1 MLAKEDAR
9 KLECNRIWLLL
20 LDKLRDTSSLWTE
33 TTQSLTPERLR
44 VRAISAYAASSLEA
58 YLSRCTRFLDFLQA
72 HNIAFSTLSLVEL
85 ADYLEAA
92 FASLAQDRDV
102 CQISPKTTLKAL
114 SWLSRMAQVQH
125 LLELLSNPLIST
137 YRIDIKPRDRKEALP
152 IPMACIV
159 SWERLVCKSSTG
171 TQMVL
176 LLGAF
181 LLAYHACLRFG
192 DLQRIRLSSLSLT
205 TQALRGICW
214 TTKTSRSGQPFAVTL
229 TGISGRGPSASWCLA
244 YLARLHASWLATER
258 FWGSSSE
265 PDFMLPIL
273 PNWANPSQA
282 GVAFQSPMSYT
293 QALPALRSALQLH
306 EEASTGAL
314 DAQEALNFTLHGLK
328 VGLLSPAKQLR
339 LPADPRRK
347 AGHHKVSSELYG
359 RDDTIDSLWVQAS
372 VAHNVSTGWRPT
384 RPIARGGQ
392 APTIE
397 PSFQVPPGPVPKSM
411 TISHMLPII
420 PRFMYARE
428 FETQAAIDDDANEP
442 SSPSPSRSSGEQS
455 ASKHAS
461 DESTLDEDSYS
472 SSEEDSPHK
481 APQPRHPKAP
491 LDPATA
497 IVANGHWGA
506 VHLAH
511 PISDTHWRTACG
523 IVMGDA
529 GVIMPEPDP
538 SRMCR
543 HKACRLALDAFQSLP
558 SE

>member
-1 MLAKEDAR
+1 MRPHRTLAPRSKSARLGRPPTPLPPGRCSGRNRSFRVFSPAQGPPSQSQICPSICPSRCLKCGEDARCKHRIAQPPCSCPCPPGHSHCASPHARGPFRNTLFARLEAQLLRHAPRNFRHAGMPRLRCPSPPPKPAPASAYLNKPKPLPAQPPATPNPASSSTPDIEAPSKRQEPIAHQQRLGPPRLQTMLAKEDAR

-137 YRIDIKPRDRKEALP
+137 YRIDIKPRDRREALP

-229 TGISGRGPSASWCLA
+229 TGISGRGPSTSWCLA
-244 YLARLHASWLATER
+244 YLTRLHASCRNGTLLGLFIHHPAKLGQPISNRGCIPIAHVLHPGFASTALCAAAPR
-258 FWGSSSE
+258 RSLDRRPRRPGS
-265 PDFMLPIL
+265 
-273 PNWANPSQA
+273 
-282 GVAFQSPMSYT
+282 T
-293 QALPALRSALQLH
+293 QLH
-306 EEASTGAL
+306 
-314 DAQEALNFTLHGLK
+314 
-328 VGLLSPAKQLR
+328 
-339 LPADPRRK
+339 
-347 AGHHKVSSELYG
+347 
-359 RDDTIDSLWVQAS
+359 
-372 VAHNVSTGWRPT
+372 PT
-384 RPIARGGQ
+384 RPQ
-392 APTIE
+392 
-397 PSFQVPPGPVPKSM
+397 
-411 TISHMLPII
+411 
-420 PRFMYARE
+420 
-428 FETQAAIDDDANEP
+428 
-442 SSPSPSRSSGEQS
+442 SG
-455 ASKHAS
+455 AS
-461 DESTLDEDSYS
+461 
-472 SSEEDSPHK
+472 
-481 APQPRHPKAP
+481 
-491 LDPATA
+491 
-497 IVANGHWGA
+497 
-506 VHLAH
+506 
-511 PISDTHWRTACG
+511 
-523 IVMGDA
+523 
-529 GVIMPEPDP
+529 
-538 SRMCR
+538 
-543 HKACRLALDAFQSLP
+543 
-558 SE
+558 